1 MPAEP
6 SASQNPGAGPRS
18 PSNSGDRRPDG
29 PPADGRAVIAVR
41 GLAKRFG
48 AVAALTDIDLDV
60 REGTIH
66 ALVGENGAGK
76 STLGRILAGAI
87 QPDAGQIVVDGEP
100 ARLAT
105 PRAALRAGVTAIS
118 QELTLVP
125 TLPVID
131 NVFLGTE
138 DRRGGVLSDRA
149 ARRRYRELL
158 DRVGFDLPAQVRVRE
173 LGVADRQKVE
183 ILRAIAR
190 SARVVI
196 MDEPTAA
203 LMSRE
208 VDQLMRITRE
218 MAARGTAVVYIA
230 HALDE
235 VLALADVVTVMRD
248 GRIVATAAAR
258 DETPASLAA
267 AMLGRPLD
275 LEFPARVPPPA
286 GSPVVC
292 RVEQLGRGTFFQDVS
307 FEVRAGEILGLA
319 GLAGSGCAEVARVLA
334 GAERAESGQV
344 VLDGR
349 RVRLHSPRDAQA
361 HGVSLLPESR
371 REQGLFMNRPIR
383 ENVSA
388 GRGRM
393 VASFGWVRPR
403 HEKTQVTSLLSEFDV
418 RMSSVDA
425 TVATLSGGN
434 QQKVLL
440 AKCAFGQP
448 KLLVAVQPTRGVD
461 VGARAGIYRLLVR
474 MAAEGLGVVLV
485 STEMEEVHGLAH
497 RILVFRRGRV
507 TVELAPDRTSHREL
521 MTHVVGAANGTKE
534 VS

>member
-1 MPAEP
+1 VPAEP
-6 SASQNPGAGPRS
+6 ASEYPGAGPRS
-18 PSNSGDRRPDG
+18 PSNAGDRPPDG
-29 PPADGRAVIAVR
+29 PPAGGRAVIAAR

-48 AVAALTDIDLDV
+48 AVTALTGIDLGV
-60 REGTIH
+60 RAGTIH

-87 QPDAGQIVVDGEP
+87 QPDEGQILVDGEP
-100 ARLAT
+100 VRLVS
-105 PRAALRAGVTAIS
+105 PRAALRAGVTTIS

-138 DRRGGVLSDRA
+138 DQRGGMLSDRA

-158 DRVGFDLPAQVRVRE
+158 DRVGFELPPQVRVRE

-190 SARVVI
+190 NARVVI

-203 LMSRE
+203 LARRE
-208 VDQLMRITRE
+208 VGQLMRITRE
-218 MAARGTAVVYIA
+218 MAARGTAVIYIA

-235 VLALADVVTVMRD
+235 VLALAHVVTVMRD
-248 GRIVATAAAR
+248 GRIVRTAAAR
-258 DETPASLAA
+258 DETPASIAA

-275 LEFPARVPPPA
+275 LEFPARTPPPA
-286 GSPVVC
+286 GAPVVC
-292 RVEQLGRGTFFQDVS
+292 EVSGLGRDPLFHDVS

-334 GAERAESGQV
+334 GAERAQTGRV

-349 RVRLHSPRDAQA
+349 AVRLRSPRDAQA

-403 HEKTQVTSLLSEFDV
+403 QEKAQVSRLLSEFDV

-448 KLLVAVQPTRGVD
+448 RLLVAVQPTRGVD

-474 MAAEGLGVVLV
+474 MAADGLGVVLV
-485 STEMEEVHGLAH
+485 SSEMEEVHGLAH

-507 TVELAPDRTSHREL
+507 TAELDPDRTTHREL
-521 MTHVVGAANGTKE
+521 MNHVVGAANGSE
-534 VS
+534 GAP